1 MVEVGESGLLL
12 NWTFIC
18 KSMNLNKYRM
28 KHWIGMSLLALLFQQ
43 NAQAQSKVIA
53 DVSNFENNK
62 GVCRACLFNS
72 ASSFKGESGSPV
84 QCVEVSIAGNRSQV
98 QFDNIPAGTYAIFL
112 FHDTNKNNKM
122 DKNFMGIP
130 KEGYGASQNKLPFA
144 SAPTYNENKF
154 SVGSGATVRLS
165 IKLRNL

>member
-1 MVEVGESGLLL
+1 
-12 NWTFIC
+12 
-18 KSMNLNKYRM
+18 M
-28 KHWIGMSLLALLFQQ
+28 KQWIGISLLVLFSQQ
-43 NAQAQSKVIA
+43 SVRAQSKVIA
-53 DVSNFENNK
+53 DISNFESNK

-72 ASSFKGESGSPV
+72 ASSFKGESGDPV
-84 QCVEVSIAGNRSQV
+84 QCVQVAISNKRSQV
-98 QFDNIPAGTYAIFL
+98 QFDNVPAGSYAIFL
-112 FHDTNKNNKM
+112 FHDTNSNNKM

-154 SVGSGATVRLS
+154 NVSNGSTVRLA